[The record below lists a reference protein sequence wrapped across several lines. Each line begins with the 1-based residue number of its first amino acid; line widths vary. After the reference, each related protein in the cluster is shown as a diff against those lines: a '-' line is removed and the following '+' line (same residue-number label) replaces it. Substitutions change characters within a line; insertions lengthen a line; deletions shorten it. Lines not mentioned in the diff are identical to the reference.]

1 MVMSRLIILTVF
13 VLVNDTD
20 KQPDHKFC
28 IPLLQQIAMLSGA
41 DKQLGGGGRRGG
53 GGGDI
58 PLLYAI
64 FMLKQLNDKQA
75 FYSYSIV
82 TFLSSSGLLC

>member
-1 MVMSRLIILTVF
+1 MVMSRLIILTIF

-41 DKQLGGGGRRGG
+41 DKQLAGG
-53 GGGDI
+53 GGGGGGGGH
-58 PLLYAI
+58 
-64 FMLKQLNDKQA
+64 
-75 FYSYSIV
+75 
-82 TFLSSSGLLC
+82 TTTLCNFHVETVEW